1 MPRSTITRKGQTT
14 IPKAVRERLGV
25 AYGDQIDFIVKP
37 DGSVVVEAANV
48 DVMSLAGM
56 LKKKGQRPRTI
67 EEMDEAIREGAAG
80 KR

>member
-25 AYGDQIDFIVKP
+25 TYGDQIDFVVKP
-37 DGSVVVEAANV
+37 DGTVIVQSATI
-48 DVMSLAGM
+48 DVMSLAGI
-56 LKKKGQRPRTI
+56 LKRKGQKPVTV
-67 EEMDEAIREGAAG
+67 EEMNEAIRDGAAG